1 MAFNTP
7 LTHSENYVFG
17 RGVCYF
23 APFDANSRPMGE
35 RDLGNV
41 PGLTLTVTSEKAE
54 HFSSRSGLRRKD
66 LSVTISVAFDAN
78 VTIEDMS
85 KENLA
90 LFVAGSVST
99 VTQAATPVTN
109 ERIYNAESGR
119 EYQLGTSTSN
129 ITGVRGVSSV
139 TVKLYELA
147 NAGARANSTAYAVGD
162 IFKSS
167 TDVFIVTTAGT
178 TAGSAPTYTVAAV
191 GDATTDGTAVVKF
204 LGTTAAFTLTTHY
217 LLSTESARVGI
228 VAGANLALACDLYT
242 AVTDGYLS
250 LNVDY
255 TPAANTR
262 QQITSSGA
270 GAVSGQFRFVADNA
284 EGDNRDLFISSCNL
298 AADGELPFITE
309 SEVASGTFT
318 LGVNERDSSTPQI
331 IIDGRVAA

>member
-1 MAFNTP
+1 MAFHTP
-7 LTHSENYVFG
+7 LTHAENYVFG

-23 APFDANSRPMGE
+23 APFDANNRPMGE

-66 LSVTISVAFDAN
+66 LSVTISVAFDAT

-90 LFVAGSVST
+90 LFVAGTAAT

-119 EYQLGTSTSN
+119 EYQLGTTTSN

-139 TVKLYELA
+139 TVKAYELK
-147 NAGARANSTAYAVGD
+147 NAAARADTTAYAVGD
-162 IFKSS
+162 IYKS
-167 TDVFIVTTAGT
+167 TTNVFLVTTAGT
-178 TAGSAPTYTVAAV
+178 SAGSAPTYTTAAV
-191 GDATTDGTAVVKF
+191 GDTTTDGTAVVKYI
-204 LGTTAAFTLTTHY
+204 GTTGAFTLTTDY
-217 LLSTESARVGI
+217 LLSAEAARVGI
-228 VAGANLALACDLYT
+228 VAGGNLALACDLYT
-242 AVTDGYLS
+242 EVTEDYLS

-255 TPAANTR
+255 TPAENTR

-309 SEVASGTFT
+309 AEVASGTFT

-331 IIDGRVAA
+331 IIDGRVA